1 MEYALTFLIGV
12 IFGCFIIFIVKHRE
26 VKQRNSTIKQ
36 KEEQISEIQE
46 ECTRLTIDLT
56 KLNEQ
61 QKTWEE
67 KLSLLNNAKE
77 ELSDAFKALS
87 SEALRNSND
96 QFLQLAKQNL
106 EKFQEGAKGDLD
118 KRQQAIDEL
127 VKPLKES
134 LEKVDTKIGEI
145 EKKRSADFGS
155 LNEQLKALASSEA
168 QLTKETSNLVTALK
182 RPTVRGRWGEM
193 QLRRVVEIAGMVGYC
208 DFYEQQSNESGVV
221 RTRPDMIVKLPNSR
235 TVIVDSKAPLES
247 YLESLET
254 TDEQIRIEKLKKH
267 AALVRTH
274 IRNLAAKSYWEQFQP
289 APEFVVMFLPGEMFF
304 SAALEQDPALIELG
318 VDNRVI
324 LATPTTL
331 IALLRA
337 VAYGWQ
343 QEQIAKNAR
352 EISDIGKL
360 LYDRICTLTE
370 HFNSVGKNID
380 KAAEAYNKAVGSLE
394 SRVLVTARKFR
405 ELGTTS
411 GEEIQALQ
419 AIDRKA
425 RIIQVPEVEE
435 YKSQINNGDS
445 RDSG

>member
-1 MEYALTFLIGV
+1 MEYALTFAIGV
-12 IFGCFIIFIVKHRE
+12 ILGCIITFIIKYRE
-26 VKQRNSTIKQ
+26 VKQCNSYIKQ
-36 KEEQISEIQE
+36 KEEQISKLQE
-46 ECTRLTIDLT
+46 ECTQLTIDLT

-87 SEALRNSND
+87 AEALRNSND

-106 EKFQEGAKGDLD
+106 ETFQEGARGDLE

-134 LEKVDTKIGEI
+134 LEKVDTKIWEI
-145 EKKRSADFGS
+145 EKKRSSDFGS
-155 LNEQLKALASSEA
+155 LNEQLKSLASSEA

-208 DFYEQQSNESGVV
+208 DFYEQQSNDSGMV
-221 RTRPDMIVKLPNSR
+221 RTRPDMIIKLPNSR
-235 TVIVDSKAPLES
+235 TVVVDSKAPLES

-254 TDEQIRIEKLKKH
+254 TDESIRIGKLKKH

-304 SAALEQDPALIELG
+304 SAALEQDPTLIKLG

-331 IALLRA
+331 IALLHA

-343 QEQIAKNAR
+343 QEQIAKNAQ

-380 KAAEAYNKAVGSLE
+380 RAAEAYNKAVGSLE

-411 GEEIQALQ
+411 GEEVQTLQ
-419 AIDRKA
+419 TIDRKT
-425 RIIQVPEVEE
+425 RMIQASEVEGH
-435 YKSQINNGDS
+435 KSQMNNDGD
-445 RDSG
+445 G